1 MPISAE
7 ITAASR
13 LLRMLDR
20 LNQQGAQRA
29 VKRASKRAATAART
43 AGTKAIRNIYTIK
56 SGNLKARTQI
66 RSDGDGTTLLVR
78 GSTEP
83 VSKYKAALRQYGVF
97 VAIKR
102 SGGGRVARSFML
114 NGNFMARVGKERY
127 PVKGLYGPAVPQLF
141 GNPDV
146 MEQMQERG
154 GEMFGSRLE
163 HELDRLLG
171 GA

>member
-7 ITAASR
+7 ITAADS
-13 LLRMLDR
+13 LLQTLEQ
-20 LNQQGAQRA
+20 LSQQGAKKA
-29 VKRASKRAATAART
+29 VKRASKRAAVAART
-43 AGTKAIRNIYTIK
+43 AGTKAIRSIYTIK
-56 SGNLKARTQI
+56 SGNLKARTQM
-66 RSDGDGTTLLVR
+66 RSEEDGTTILVW
-78 GSTEP
+78 GSMEP
-83 VSKYKAALRQYGVF
+83 VSKYKAVLRKHGVF
-97 VAIKR
+97 VSIKR
-102 SGGGRVARSFML
+102 NGGGRVARSFAL
-114 NGNFMARVGKERY
+114 NGRLVAREGKERY

-154 GEMFGSRLE
+154 SEVFDARLE

>member
-7 ITAASR
+7 ITAANN
-13 LLRMLDR
+13 LLRVLEQ
-20 LNQQGAQRA
+20 LNQQGAQTA

-43 AGTKAIRNIYTIK
+43 AGTKAIRSIYTIK
-56 SGNLKARTQI
+56 SSNLKARTQI

-83 VSKYKAALRQYGVF
+83 VSRYKAVPRQHGVF
-97 VAIKR
+97 VAVKR
-102 SGGGRVARSFML
+102 NGGGQVARSFML
-114 NGNFMARVGKERY
+114 HGNFIARVGKERY

-154 GEMFGSRLE
+154 SEIFGSRLE
-163 HELDRLLG
+163 HELNRLLG